1 MDLISSILLIGV
13 TVYLGYIY
21 IKNKQNYWLRH
32 GIPSVE
38 MNSLLGDFKSPKRIE
53 RLPQKLASI
62 YQKYKGKTPMVGLY
76 FYLNPVLLA
85 VDMDLIRNILIADF
99 QHFQDRG
106 LFYNEQNDPLSANLL
121 RIEHSKWKPL
131 RSKLSPIFSTGKMK
145 FMFPTMVT
153 VVDELIKQL
162 SEVIKTDSDVEVY
175 DWLGR
180 LTTDVIGTC
189 AFGIEC
195 NCLKDPDTT
204 CRKMGKK
211 FSSSPKQSI
220 IVEILLNSFKTIA
233 KSMGV
238 RVQHKDVGD
247 FFLDIV
253 KETIAYREKHN
264 IERNDLM
271 SLLIKLKYSENDAE
285 KLTINEITAQVM
297 DFFLA
302 GYETSSTALNFCLYE
317 LAMDWNKHIQNE
329 ARQEILT
336 ILEKY
341 NGNLCYEAL
350 NEMKYIDKVIYGMDL
365 LDYFHVLL
373 YLPFSLRNEFTR
385 KKKIFSKKKFH

>member
-21 IKNKQNYWLRH
+21 IKNKQTYWLRH

-38 MNSLLGDFKSPKRIE
+38 INSLLGDFKSPKRIK

-62 YQKYKGKTPMVGLY
+62 YQTYKGKTPIVGLY
-76 FYLNPVLLA
+76 FYLSPVLLA
-85 VDMDLIRNILIADF
+85 VDLDLIRNILIADF

-145 FMFPTMVT
+145 FMFPTMLI

-162 SEVIKTDSDVEVY
+162 SEVIKTDSDVEVHE
-175 DWLGR
+175 WLSR
-180 LTTDVIGTC
+180 FTTDIIGTC

-204 CRKMGKK
+204 FRKMGKK

-233 KSMGV
+233 KLMGV

-247 FFLDIV
+247 FFLDVV

-317 LAMDWNKHIQNE
+317 LSMDWNKHIQNE

-350 NEMKYIDKVIYGMDL
+350 NEMKYIDKVIYGTD
-365 LDYFHVLL
+365 
-373 YLPFSLRNEFTR
+373 FSRLFPSFT
-385 KKKIFSKKKFH
+385 IFTDKLT